1 MPITIVIPIIW
12 KTRNVA
18 MHQCHALLR
27 PPLDRGICEH
37 FGFDLRGLLGS
48 WSVEHTYPGSG
59 ASMERFRLP
68 GSAGCH
74 FPILWGNKKALE
86 PFIIVET
93 VGGCR
98 TKPRLQNM
106 LERSAAPDWWFHPDK
121 FISKGVFF
129 GGGARF
135 GARLTTFCG
144 LVLPRGIYPYIPKW
158 HRSCE
163 KVASGKLTS
172 LWNITMFN
180 EKINYKSP
188 CSIANC

>member
-1 MPITIVIPIIW
+1 VVHQWSDSDFQGPLGATFLFYEAIKRLWNPSSSWKQLVVVAPNQGYKICWRDQLPLIGGFTPINSSP
-12 KTRNVA
+12 K
-18 MHQCHALLR
+18 
-27 PPLDRGICEH
+27 
-37 FGFDLRGLLGS
+37 
-48 WSVEHTYPGSG
+48 
-59 ASMERFRLP
+59 
-68 GSAGCH
+68 
-74 FPILWGNKKALE
+74 
-86 PFIIVET
+86 
-93 VGGCR
+93 
-98 TKPRLQNM
+98 
-106 LERSAAPDWWFHPDK
+106 
-121 FISKGVFF
+121 VFF
-129 GGGARF
+129 LGGARF